1 MARFFLLRKISF
13 FLFFFFFLPSSFHY
27 CLQVFLTNG
36 VSIAATQKMCEK
48 AFGSFDL
55 NNDGLIDLKEFI
67 AAFKPYWAYQFNEVY
82 ILLKDAPHLLKN
94 VINVPLQN
102 ALGGCPF
109 SAEHSIPLD
118 FDSSVIDWAKLV
130 QGENVSSL
138 DRALKRVKKRMDRF
152 KL

>member
-36 VSIAATQKMCEK
+36 VSIAVTQKMCKK

-55 NNDGLIDLKEFI
+55 NNDDLIDLKEFTT
-67 AAFKPYWAYQFNEVY
+67 AFKPYWSYQFNAVY
-82 ILLKDAPHLLKN
+82 DLLKDAPHLLKN

-102 ALGGCPF
+102 AAGGCPF
-109 SAEHSIPLD
+109 SAAHSIPLD